1 MATVVTALTELTVPV
16 PLEPPGSA
24 VQVLVPATAA
34 SAAVAVPTASESAVP
49 TPGNEAAPP
58 SSAVVVP
65 SDDALD
71 ATELDAAKL
80 HCYQVALELH
90 SLCSTLVASFSNR
103 IVRDQ
108 LERASL
114 SVVLNIAEGGGR
126 RSRRDK
132 ARFYTIAR
140 GSATEVAA
148 LMDVL
153 ERRRLAPLFA
163 LRSGRR
169 LSIRVIQM
177 LTKVDQKLR
186 A

>member
-1 MATVVTALTELTVPV
+1 MASDPSLID
-16 PLEPPGSA
+16 
-24 VQVLVPATAA
+24 ATAA
-34 SAAVAVPTASESAVP
+34 PAAVAVPALADVESAVRALAE
-49 TPGNEAAPP
+49 TATSEAAPQSP
-58 SSAVVVP
+58 AVVVP
-65 SDDALD
+65 SDDELD
-71 ATELDAAKL
+71 ATELDASKL

-103 IVRDQ
+103 IVKDQ

-153 ERRRLAPLFA
+153 ERRRLAPVSA
-163 LRSGRR
+163 LRNGRR
-169 LSIRVIQM
+169 LSIRIIQM
-177 LTKVDQKLR
+177 LTKVDAKLR

>member
-1 MATVVTALTELTVPV
+1 MASEALVPV
-16 PLEPPGSA
+16 
-24 VQVLVPATAA
+24 TAA
-34 SAAVAVPTASESAVP
+34 SAAVAVSPVLETSVVVPTA
-49 TPGNEAAPP
+49 EAAPP

-65 SDDALD
+65 SDAELD
-71 ATELDAAKL
+71 TTELDASKL

-103 IVRDQ
+103 IVKDQ

-153 ERRRLAPLFA
+153 ERRHLAPVSA
-163 LRSGRR
+163 IRSGRR

-177 LTKVDQKLR
+177 LTKVDAKLR

>member
-1 MATVVTALTELTVPV
+1 M
-16 PLEPPGSA
+16 
-24 VQVLVPATAA
+24 A
-34 SAAVAVPTASESAVP
+34 SAIELGVAVPALAEVVSATSV
-49 TPGNEAAPP
+49 TVSALADSGGAEAAPP
-58 SSAVVVP
+58 SSAVVIP
-65 SDDALD
+65 SDAELD
-71 ATELDAAKL
+71 AVELDAAKL

-90 SLCSTLVASFSNR
+90 TLSSVLVASFSNR

-132 ARFYTIAR
+132 ARFYTMAR

-153 ERRRLAPLFA
+153 ERRHLAPVSA
-163 LRSGRR
+163 IRNGRR
-169 LSIRVIQM
+169 LSIRIVQM
-177 LTKVDQKLR
+177 LTRVDQKLR

>member
-1 MATVVTALTELTVPV
+1 MA
-16 PLEPPGSA
+16 
-24 VQVLVPATAA
+24 
-34 SAAVAVPTASESAVP
+34 
-49 TPGNEAAPP
+49 EAAPP
-58 SSAVVVP
+58 SSAVVIP
-65 SDDALD
+65 TEAELD
-71 ATELDAAKL
+71 VTELDASKL

-90 SLCSTLVASFSNR
+90 SLCSTLVASFANR
-103 IVRDQ
+103 IVKDQ

-153 ERRRLAPLFA
+153 ERRHLAPVSA
-163 LRSGRR
+163 IRNGRR

-177 LTKVDQKLR
+177 LTKVDAKLR